1 MLIIKLF
8 LSDPN
13 IILGSSLGFT
23 FEAFAIAVQVSNL
36 IVGKLEAKVV
46 IKGGSGHI
54 VRRVL
59 REHIHK
65 VLLDGRRVGVVGV
78 DHDTLL
84 VLAVEWGRGV
94 EIKAVLDHGS
104 GFDQILNIL
113 LGAVFILTRSQNL
126 EDSDVIIIEQIVIGK
141 THTLVLVHSVYS
153 KVHSLDWVLED
164 VRVEVVSYIDWG
176 QWSINSLE
184 VGNLVQVDVMAECKV
199 DWDLLVGVL
208 EKSSNLDSI
217 LKFLENLL
225 WRLVNDDNLLN
236 NWSSDSVSNLTVS
249 VS

>member
-1 MLIIKLF
+1 
-8 LSDPN
+8 
-13 IILGSSLGFT
+13 
-23 FEAFAIAVQVSNL
+23 
-36 IVGKLEAKVV
+36 
-46 IKGGSGHI
+46 
-54 VRRVL
+54 
-59 REHIHK
+59 
-65 VLLDGRRVGVVGV
+65 
-78 DHDTLL
+78 
-84 VLAVEWGRGV
+84 
-94 EIKAVLDHGS
+94 
-104 GFDQILNIL
+104 
-113 LGAVFILTRSQNL
+113 
-126 EDSDVIIIEQIVIGK
+126 
-141 THTLVLVHSVYS
+141 
-153 KVHSLDWVLED
+153 LED